1 MTKSRI
7 VVVEDEKDLRD
18 VIVEELEDAGYEV
31 AVAGNG
37 KEGLDVIGSFRPNLI
52 LSDITMPVMNGYEM
66 LKALREQ
73 YPGMRSVPIVYLSA
87 LADRSHIIEG
97 KRLGV
102 DDYLTK
108 PVDFELL
115 QVTVSARLR
124 EVERMTLQKE
134 EQMLRLYTAM
144 SQQPREN
151 RAPDPALL
159 VCDQWTDVS
168 AIQKSLTEA
177 GLPIVTL
184 NRGSQLDA
192 HLKDKSY
199 SALIMTGQTDDMSAN
214 ISVARSSLFATF
226 TGPRFLFVEERGPPL
241 PADLIAMFTKVQPIK
256 NAASTLASV
265 KLTHP

>member
-7 VVVEDEKDLRD
+7 VVVEDERDLRG
-18 VIVEELEDAGYEV
+18 VIVEELEDAGYSI

-37 KEGLDVIGSFRPNLI
+37 KEGLEVIGSFRPNLI

-73 YPGMRSVPIVYLSA
+73 YQGMRSVPIVYLSA

-108 PVDFELL
+108 PIDFELL
-115 QVTVSARLR
+115 LVTVAARLR
-124 EVERMTLQKE
+124 EVERMTVQKE
-134 EQMLRLYTAM
+134 EQMLRLYTAL
-144 SQQPREN
+144 SQQPRER

-168 AIQKSLTEA
+168 AIQKCLEDA

-184 NRGSQLDA
+184 NRGSQLDV

-199 SALIMTGQTDDMSAN
+199 SALIMTGQTDDLSAN
-214 ISVARSSLFATF
+214 LSVARSSLFSAF
-226 TGPRFLFVEERGPPL
+226 SGPRFLFVEERGPPL
-241 PADLIAMFTKVQPIK
+241 PPDLLAMFTKVQPIR
-256 NAASTLASV
+256 NAASTLAAA
-265 KLTHP
+265 KLAHP